1 MVSSKQL
8 AVLPG
13 GIREAGRLLGIGE
26 NAAYK
31 AAQRGE
37 LPAIRVGHKWIITKS
52 AWQRFLLGR

>member
-1 MVSSKQL
+1 MVTKET

-13 GIREAGRLLGIGE
+13 GIREAARQLGIGE

-52 AWQRFLLGR
+52 AWRRFLLGK